1 MRERDM
7 LSEGAT
13 VGEAQAGWAG
23 VDEGWGHDAPDVTSL
38 SEPSKRRAD
47 VARHH
52 HLGISAGERLLDVA
66 GGSGLAVELATL
78 QGASCAGIDASTRL
92 IDVAQD
98 RSPSTDLRVG
108 EDEFTRVAVDYP
120 SERIRNGLPLRAEI
134 EVVGYFADQP
144 TMVGA

>member
-1 MRERDM
+1 M

-23 VDEGWGHDAPDVTSL
+23 VDEGWGHDAPDVASL
-38 SEPSKRRAD
+38 TELSNFRED

-52 HLGISAGERLLDVA
+52 QLGVSAGERLLDVA
-66 GGSGLAVELATL
+66 GGSGRLAVELATL

-134 EVVGYFADQP
+134 EVVSYFAEKP
-144 TMVGA
+144 TVVGA